1 MECRMGVYLCNMHQM
16 EVVYEGGLRTIARHL
31 RSGVEV
37 ITDAPVDNQGK
48 GASFSPTD
56 LASCSLAS
64 CMLTII
70 GILAQNHGFSIDGT
84 KAEVTKLMAAEPR
97 RIASIKIRLLFPGQ
111 ISYSLKEKAM
121 IKRAAQT
128 CPVALSLNE
137 SLDQELS
144 FVFEGSEEA

>member
-1 MECRMGVYLCNMHQM
+1 MECRLGGYLCLMHQM
-16 EVVYEGGLRTIARHL
+16 EVIYEGGLRTVARHL
-31 RSGVEV
+31 KSGVEIV
-37 ITDAPVDNQGK
+37 TDAPVDNQGR

-84 KAEVTKLMAAEPR
+84 KAEVTKLMASEPR
-97 RIASIKIRLLFPGQ
+97 KIQTIKIRLLFPDKA
-111 ISYSLKEKAM
+111 IFDEKRKLM
-121 IKRAAQT
+121 IKRAAHT

-137 SLDQELS
+137 SVQQELT
-144 FVFEGSEEA
+144 FVFEGREEQ